1 MCVDTKKCPI
11 LSLRVPNIL
20 GVFVHVRRQK
30 SAPILSLRVPNILG
44 FFVHVRIQ
52 KSAPILSLRVPNI
65 LGRLLLEGALE
76 TQESLQEGES
86 TEAEADED
94 DDTFPHPVSAWRVI
108 AHRNRRGE

>member
-1 MCVDTKKCPI
+1 MCVDTKKC
-11 LSLRVPNIL
+11 
-20 GVFVHVRRQK
+20 
-30 SAPILSLRVPNILG
+30 PILSLRVPNILG